1 MDLFRQSDH
10 VLDMSMSMLD
20 GSTEDYMSYELVK
33 LSDRGRSSPWP
44 TTTQTACWHCCHQF
58 ANAPVGVPVDTTGS
72 NHRLMGNFCSFNCA
86 YAWALGQANHHTD
99 YTAGCRVKQFA
110 AEVFEVD
117 PVSIVAAPDPLV
129 LEMFGGPMSIE
140 QFRGNVDNVRVIQEP
155 FVSSHMLLCTVRT
168 HENTEGREK
177 ARPGEGLGER
187 QVQCHRAPPPKG
199 PSAAREGAVRARHEH
214 RERPVPGSPRPT
226 GGRGGR
232 VRRDNRCV
240 DGTGNGKAARE
251 ETKQSAQA
259 AKENMTVLQR
269 RIFFFYTS
277 IVSHT
282 ADEHHPH
289 HAHCVN

>member
-168 HENTEGREK
+168 HETQKGEK
-177 ARPGEGLGER
+177 KP
-187 QVQCHRAPPPKG
+187 APEKD
-199 PSAAREGAVRARHEH
+199 S
-214 RERPVPGSPRPT
+214 
-226 GGRGGR
+226 GRGRFSVTGL
-232 VRRDNRCV
+232 RRPKDPLPLEKVLCEQDMSIEKGLFQEVLDQRAAEEPACGATTV
-240 DGTGNGKAARE
+240 VSTGLVTEKPRAK
-251 ETKQSAQA
+251 KQNSLH
-259 AKENMTVLQR
+259 KLLKKT
-269 RIFFFYTS
+269 
-277 IVSHT
+277 
-282 ADEHHPH
+282 
-289 HAHCVN
+289 